1 MKQSKVKFVENG
13 GFEAAWMLRE
23 RVRAR
28 VKNNA
33 RSCLKRYFQNT
44 CHQNLSAKDR
54 KAAIGKTII
63 PEHTRSAIESIVI
76 KKITV
81 QCW

>member
-13 GFEAAWMLRE
+13 GFEAAWMSLE
-23 RVRAR
+23 SGLKAF

-44 CHQNLSAKDR
+44 CHQNRGRDR
-54 KAAIGKTII
+54 KDM
-63 PEHTRSAIESIVI
+63 
-76 KKITV
+76 
-81 QCW
+81 